1 MHLVK
6 GLQGGGSKRVARGV
20 ARWRDKVYSCTAL
33 RSSAGEASE
42 GEELAVDFCISV
54 SGGEE
59 RDGMWEVA
67 SAIAT
72 R

>member
-1 MHLVK
+1 M
-6 GLQGGGSKRVARGV
+6 
-20 ARWRDKVYSCTAL
+20 YSCTAL